1 MVKYPYKSKGSVVIL
16 VRLIMGLKGT
26 GKTKTLVELVH
37 KAVEEEHGDVICI
50 EKDKVLTYD
59 IPYQARLIHATQYGI
74 NSPEL
79 MKGFI
84 SGLSAGN
91 FDITHVFI
99 DNLFKIIGSVEAGDL
114 ADILVWLEKF
124 GELEGITFTVTV
136 SADPAEF
143 DESVTKYLA

>member
-1 MVKYPYKSKGSVVIL
+1 M

-26 GKTKTLVELVH
+26 GKTKTLVELVR

-59 IPYQARLIHATQYGI
+59 IPYQARLVHASQYGI
-74 NSPEL
+74 TSPEL
-79 MKGFI
+79 MRGFV

-99 DNLFKIIGSVEAGDL
+99 DNLYKIIGEVDAEGL
-114 ADILVWLEKF
+114 ADLLAWLEKF

-136 SADPAEF
+136 SADPAQYGEN
-143 DESVTKYLA
+143 VTKYLA